1 MKVKSSK
8 DKMTEDEEKANDVRA
23 ESSKQTGK
31 ALEGDQREN
40 KPAQQ
45 RPQLTED
52 LQTMPC
58 RVVDTHTAP
67 H

>member
-40 KPAQQ
+40 KSAQQ
-45 RPQLTED
+45 CPQLTED

-67 H
+67 R